1 MCQATVYLDGE
12 EIMQDVT
19 LVEVLPEGVRLGTF
33 FETPR
38 VVPAVIRQI
47 DLLKHRVILETM
59 QEGEGEHERSGEA
72 AGIDPPLDGA

>member
-19 LVEVLPEGVRLGTF
+19 LVETLPEGVRMTTF

-47 DLLKHRVILETM
+47 DLLKHRVLLETIR
-59 QEGEGEHERSGEA
+59 EGEGKHERGREA
-72 AGIDPPLDGA
+72 ARADSPLDGA